1 MLAVRHNV
9 DRRQTPRHDIRLSA
23 HVKVLGRARIPCI
36 VRNISSTGARIEF
49 YAAIALPQSFRLDID
64 DDLFEAHCDVR
75 HQNGRIYGVQFTSN
89 LQLALAKYS

>member
-1 MLAVRHNV
+1 MLAIRHST
-9 DRRQTPRHDIRLSA
+9 DRRQSQRTDVRISA

-36 VRNISSTGARIEF
+36 VRNISSTGALVEF

-75 HQNGRIYGVQFTSN
+75 HQHGRLYGVQFTSN
-89 LQLALAKYS
+89 LQGALAKYA